1 MITAMK
7 ENYHYWEDI
16 TAYSNNFIWY
26 TGANT
31 GSTDNGPNPRKNE
44 IIRKW

>member
-7 ENYHYWEDI
+7 KDWQYYEDM
-16 TAYSNNFIWY
+16 TFYSNNFIWY

-31 GSTDNGPNPRKNE
+31 KSIDE
-44 IIRKW
+44 WS